1 MSVSASGRIRAGSL
15 SVRVRDECAGPLNRS
30 AAIASPNAFSGKVE
44 SGLPEKMR
52 YSNNS
57 RVF

>member
-15 SVRVRDECAGPLNRS
+15 SARVRDECAGPLNGS